1 MAKPL
6 FNPVNPEQALKIH
19 FSWRFLL
26 AFGLVFTLEVLI
38 ALFVHDSFIRPFVGD
53 VLVMVLMFC
62 FVSIFVSGSVWLISG
77 ALLIFAFSIE
87 FAQGLKLVERL
98 GLQDHTL
105 ARIIIGT
112 TFDLKDLLAY
122 TVGTALIL
130 LGSRLLIRDNEDS
143 DFKKEMPDA

>member
-1 MAKPL
+1 MASPSFNQEHPL
-6 FNPVNPEQALKIH
+6 KLH

-26 AFGLVFTLEVLI
+26 AFLLIFTTELLI

-53 VLVMVLMFC
+53 VLVMVLMYC
-62 FVSIFVSGSVWLISG
+62 FVRIFLAGPVWLISG

-87 FAQGLKLVERL
+87 CAQGFKLVERL
-98 GLQDHTL
+98 GLQDNAV

-122 TVGTALIL
+122 TLGTALIL
-130 LGSRLLIRDNEDS
+130 LGSRLLIRDNEGS
-143 DFKKEMPDA
+143 DFKKETPDA